1 MKKYDENYFYDN
13 TNQNNIDNLILEDEQ
28 LLWRGKPKKKA
39 YVINSILKMMPIAL
53 LWLAIDGSFLGCL
66 IGFGVFS
73 SLPVGLAIFLCVF
86 FLFHLLPVWL
96 WIKNILTANKEY
108 KHLEYAFTNSRII
121 IRSGI
126 IGININNIYYS
137 DIENINL
144 RVGVIDKLLKV
155 GDIYITSN
163 NKAQVLWD
171 IENPYNISNKLQK
184 IIADLKSD
192 LQYPN
197 ALRPSEN
204 SGYQTKYTNNID
216 LNDGNTKP

>member
-1 MKKYDENYFYDN
+1 M
-13 TNQNNIDNLILEDEQ
+13 
-28 LLWRGKPKKKA
+28 
-39 YVINSILKMMPIAL
+39 
-53 LWLAIDGSFLGCL
+53 
-66 IGFGVFS
+66 IGFGVFAEV
-73 SLPVGLAIFLCVF
+73 PVGMIIFICVF

-126 IGININNIYYS
+126 IGVNISNIYYS

-144 RVGVIDKLLKV
+144 RVGLIDKMLKV

-163 NKAQVLWD
+163 NNAQVLWD

-184 IIADLKSD
+184 IAADLKAD
-192 LQYPN
+192 IQYPN

-204 SGYQTKYTNNID
+204 GGYQTKYTGSTD
-216 LNDGNTKP
+216 FNDDNTNS